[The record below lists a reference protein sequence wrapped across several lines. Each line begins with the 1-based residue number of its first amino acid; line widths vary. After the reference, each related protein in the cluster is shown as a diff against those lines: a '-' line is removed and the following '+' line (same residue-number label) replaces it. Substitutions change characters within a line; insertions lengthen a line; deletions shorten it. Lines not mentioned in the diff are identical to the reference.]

1 MRNSALADVNSNYLR
16 QYHYNPT
23 EPWITFNMRLPA
35 NVSGYGALPF
45 LIIVGSSIYAIN
57 VVGGSVTGQ
66 GASDAVSASKLLG
79 EEFAFSAIKE
89 SDGKVRIKAQIS
101 QGSTTY
107 PVMVL
112 PLRYGISIESYYFA
126 LS

>member
-1 MRNSALADVNSNYLR
+1 MENVKSNYLR
-16 QYHYNPT
+16 QYNYNPT
-23 EPWITFNMRLPA
+23 EPWITFNMGLPA

-45 LIIVGSSIYAIN
+45 LIIAGPSIYAIN
-57 VVGGSVTGQ
+57 VVGGNVTGQ
-66 GASDAVSASKLLG
+66 GSSDAVSASKLLG

-112 PLRYGISIESYYFA
+112 PLRYGLSIESYYFA